1 MLRPFR
7 KVIPLVGGVDL
18 SSLVLLVALQ
28 IASMVVGSLQM
39 SWMH

>member
-1 MLRPFR
+1 
-7 KVIPLVGGVDL
+7 L